1 MTEIMQATRS
11 ICDYFVDEA
20 GDPTLFDRTGRIVV
34 GSEGCSR
41 FFMLGLL
48 YITDVELLAKG
59 MEELRKRLLADPYF
73 RKVPSMQPKAKKTA
87 LAFHAT
93 DDVPE
98 VRREVF
104 SLLLQHDIR
113 FFAIVRDKQKVVE
126 FVRQRNERDES
137 YRYASN
143 ELYDYMTRQLFKERL
158 HKHDEYN
165 IVFARRG
172 KSDRTAALRKALN
185 EARRRFCEQWGITCD
200 ARTDVIPS
208 VPAQHHGLQVV
219 DYFLWATQRLYEKG
233 EDRYV
238 ELL

>member
-113 FFAIVRDKQKVVE
+113 FFAIVRDKQKVVSLSGS
-126 FVRQRNERDES
+126 V
-137 YRYASN
+137 
-143 ELYDYMTRQLFKERL
+143 TREMNHIGMLPM
-158 HKHDEYN
+158 N
-165 IVFARRG
+165 CTI
-172 KSDRTAALRKALN
+172 
-185 EARRRFCEQWGITCD
+185 I
-200 ARTDVIPS
+200 
-208 VPAQHHGLQVV
+208 
-219 DYFLWATQRLYEKG
+219 
-233 EDRYV
+233 
-238 ELL
+238 